1 VLNGSAKVIR
11 VKVHHKKP
19 PHAVSDTFSGYPEER
34 SITYAILTVSARGTD
49 TLTGILNKGKC

>member
-1 VLNGSAKVIR
+1 LVLNASSKVIR

-34 SITYAILTVSARGTD
+34 SITYALLTVSARGTD
-49 TLTGILNKGKC
+49 TLT